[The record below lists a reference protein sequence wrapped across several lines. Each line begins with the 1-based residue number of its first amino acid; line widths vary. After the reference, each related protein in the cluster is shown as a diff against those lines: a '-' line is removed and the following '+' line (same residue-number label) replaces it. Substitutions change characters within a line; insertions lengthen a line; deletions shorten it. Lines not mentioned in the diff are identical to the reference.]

1 MRRFA
6 ASFLPLV
13 AAAAIAL
20 PALSFGQV
28 KNNDFTRSNMSFDR
42 KYHTD
47 RSRMDGQK
55 SRFQDQSF
63 EMKTYDRTGPYRDAQ
78 KRAWLSERDN
88 AGYMSG
94 ERYRGNGKSFDR
106 IPDYKP
112 KRETWYQAENPLG
125 IKNSDKNLTK
135 EYKGRLDAS
144 KKYMEEYQDYLKENY
159 AEMVGRSMQDI
170 NKYNFRSSHSL
181 DPGIPTSVAGE
192 QLHEPDEGGV
202 LDFLLNPGRKRI
214 ERPPVS
220 LNGPRRADGIKPEGA
235 VIHKRDLDLLD
246 ISPIN
251 QPANPQAAQPQRPA
265 ENPGR
270 NAAVQAPSAP
280 SGTAPAPRSPAP
292 ERRAASP
299 APNKTGKPAQ
309 FDFMKVP
316 EDLKIGDPV
325 IKVEVKDGGY

>member
-1 MRRFA
+1 MHCFVNRF
-6 ASFLPLV
+6 FLL

-47 RSRMDGQK
+47 RSTMDGQK
-55 SRFQDQSF
+55 LRFQDQSF

-78 KRAWLSERDN
+78 KRSWLSERDN

-112 KRETWYQAENPLG
+112 KRDTWYQAENPLG
-125 IKNSDKNLTK
+125 IKNSDRNLTK
-135 EYKGRLDAS
+135 EYKGRFDSS

-192 QLHEPDEGGV
+192 QLHETEESGV

-214 ERPPVS
+214 ERPSVS
-220 LNGPRRADGIKPEGA
+220 IKGPRRADGIKPEGA
-235 VIHKRDLDLLD
+235 IIHKRDLDLLD

-251 QPANPQAAQPQRPA
+251 RQPGRSSAQPSGPA
-265 ENPGR
+265 G
-270 NAAVQAPSAP
+270 NAGQNSPEQAPSAP
-280 SGTAPAPRSPAP
+280 SATAPAPRNPAS
-292 ERRAASP
+292 ERRTASP
-299 APNKTGKPAQ
+299 TEDRPGRPAQ